1 MTSTDNLSLYDAREH
16 TTSKFQKTKRLRLRD
31 NHTNNVVARVRAQV
45 INEEFNAW
53 VQEFDPQDLIISYAH
68 SDSEEDDVDK
78 YSRGTPTFSQSG
90 PKVND
95 CLDKTELYKT
105 RPKGMIRT
113 SVRHV
118 PQV

>member
-1 MTSTDNLSLYDAREH
+1 MKGLDPVEISLKNLHY
-16 TTSKFQKTKRLRLRD
+16 
-31 NHTNNVVARVRAQV
+31 
-45 INEEFNAW
+45 
-53 VQEFDPQDLIISYAH
+53 QDLSISYAQ

-78 YSRGTPTFSQSG
+78 YSRVTPTFSQTV
-90 PKVND
+90 PKVNG

-105 RPKGMIRT
+105 RPKGMTRT